1 MRLTLHE
8 AGREIKNG
16 HLGSEPVQNYDVGGL
31 PPGEKANIAHFNH
44 AWRFLRWS
52 DTSHGNWT
60 GGYATV
66 EAALAALQDEI
77 NSSTLV

>member
-1 MRLTLHE
+1 MKLTLHE
-8 AGREIKNG
+8 AGLGITSG
-16 HLGSEPVQNYDVGGL
+16 HLGSEPVQSYDVGGL
-31 PPGEKANIAHFNH
+31 PTGEKANIAHFNH

-66 EAALAALQDEI
+66 EAALAALQDEV
-77 NSSTLV
+77 NSSTVV